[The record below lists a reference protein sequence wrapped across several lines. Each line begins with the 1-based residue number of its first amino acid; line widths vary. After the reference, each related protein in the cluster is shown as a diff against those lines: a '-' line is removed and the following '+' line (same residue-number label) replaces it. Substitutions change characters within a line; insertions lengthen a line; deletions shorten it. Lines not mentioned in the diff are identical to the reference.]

1 MRIHYFVTASALL
14 LAACSG
20 EPSGSSADVALTE
33 DGSAIEQARA
43 ANETYSEDEAIDGRS
58 IDGRWG
64 IQYEA
69 CSPDNEL
76 GDGVV
81 LISRYDVIIGLD
93 ACSITG
99 SSETGDGYALRA
111 MCNGSEGGQYE
122 QTFYFST
129 PQDGVMRW
137 DNREFN
143 RLEDYISCD
152 GGAMH

>member
-1 MRIHYFVTASALL
+1 MKNIYTVSVAALIL
-14 LAACSG
+14 MACSA
-20 EPSGSSADVALTE
+20 ENSTTDAELTMADDAQF
-33 DGSAIEQARA
+33 A
-43 ANETYSEDEAIDGRS
+43 DESMSGRS

-69 CSPDNEL
+69 CSPANET
-76 GDGVV
+76 GDGVILV
-81 LISRYDVIIGLD
+81 SRYDVIIGMD

-99 SSETGDGYALRA
+99 SSEEGGVYAIQA
-111 MCNGSEGGQYE
+111 MCDGAEGDQYE
-122 QTFYFST
+122 ATFHFST

-143 RLEDYISCD
+143 RTEDYISCD